1 MSDTLESLC
10 TQWLNAKSAEQ
21 SANAQRV
28 AIEMKIVE
36 LTGKRDEG
44 AKTVEADG
52 FKVKVTGKVTRKMDW
67 PAWDSIKSQIPAEMH
82 PVKTKQELDEPGVK
96 WLATH
101 KPDFYKL
108 LPISVTPGKASVE
121 VILSPTPTTN

>member
-82 PVKTKQELDEPGVK
+82 PVKTKQELDETGVK